1 MTAALPPA
9 AELPAL
15 ESVAS
20 PRLKGSLRLVGWL
33 AASWVL
39 LLIVGFFML
48 RDPSALAASNRVSP
62 ARAAFTS
69 INVGAL
75 AGFASDFAKPDDFS
89 KPVQVIFVLQTLCG
103 LLLSLVGGG
112 VLLARLLNRTYSD
125 GRLTATALLMMV
137 AAFAV
142 GVTSAEPGTAIAG
155 GFRGLSAL
163 GCGGILFGDV
173 PPPGVL
179 FTGLLVPLSLIG
191 SLGVVVVTDIILAL
205 LHKRPLGDHG
215 WRVLTLTAG
224 VYLLAMLAMLL
235 VSPPGPDGLVGSLLR
250 NDGLFWTA
258 HAWGMPLTFAS
269 SWHGG
274 LIGPLLVVM
283 LIGVGTAGT
292 AGAMGLGWIITLPAR
307 LRNIAFNGLTAQAVL
322 AAATLAI
329 LAFFEPTL
337 PPIRRALLV
346 GSAVMNLGLSHEPLT
361 LTGLSLFTL
370 AACIA
375 MAKLLPLVVLALA
388 LRSPSISQKENS

>member
-1 MTAALPPA
+1 MTAAFPPA
-9 AELPAL
+9 TELPAR
-15 ESVAS
+15 ETVAS
-20 PRLKGSLRLVGWL
+20 PRLKDSLRLVGWL

-48 RDPSALAASNRVSP
+48 RDSSALAAGNRVSP
-62 ARAAFTS
+62 ARAAFMS
-69 INVGAL
+69 INVGSL
-75 AGFASDFAKPDDFS
+75 AGFACDFAKPDDFS
-89 KPVQVIFVLQTLCG
+89 KSVRAIFVLQTLCG

-125 GRLTATALLMMV
+125 GRLTATALLMMA
-137 AAFAV
+137 AAFAI
-142 GVTSAEPGTAIAG
+142 GVSSADPGTAIAS

-163 GCGGILFGDV
+163 GCGGILFGEV

-179 FTGLLVPLSLIG
+179 FTGLLAPLSVIG

-205 LHKRPLGDHG
+205 RHKLPLGDHG

-224 VYLLAMLAMLL
+224 LYLLAMLAMLL

-258 HAWGMPLTFAS
+258 HAWGVPLSFAS

-274 LIGPLLVVM
+274 LLGPVLVVM

-292 AGAMGLGWIITLPAR
+292 AGAMGLGWMITLPAK

-329 LAFFEPTL
+329 LAFYEPTL

-375 MAKLLPLVVLALA
+375 IAKLLPLAVMVVA
-388 LRSPSISQKENS
+388 LRSQFNPQKENS